1 MASLLDMR
9 RRIKSVKNTQQIT
22 KAMKMV
28 AAAKLKRTQ
37 NRILAARPYALKMR
51 ETISNLSRRVNRDA
65 HPLLRKRE
73 GAHRNVIVTV
83 NDHFRGGTALLIP
96 GGRLTAPLS
105 QFQTAHGQK
114 FSLSRQSP
122 FRIEVTATTAAGTPV
137 SLSWGQTRP

>member
-1 MASLLDMR
+1 MALLFLVCSAAC
-9 RRIKSVKNTQQIT
+9 KAPPEPIT
-22 KAMKMV
+22 V
-28 AAAKLKRTQ
+28 SDGTVTVLNRTDV
-37 NRILAARPYALKMR
+37 
-51 ETISNLSRRVNRDA
+51 EW
-65 HPLLRKRE
+65 
-73 GAHRNVIVTV
+73 RNVIVTV
-83 NDHFRGGTALLIP
+83 NDHFRGGTALLVP